1 MNTKVLK
8 IISGIKLKYQNIDTM
23 LLFGSAL
30 TSDWTDQSDIDMFL
44 IDDSFNDSRS
54 ETVIDGVTVEFQQD
68 NFENIFK
75 DIQAEHGQLLNRN
88 VSTMIASSIVISSKS
103 PNKLAKLIDFAKQI
117 LASPSKYN
125 AGDVKMWKYS
135 IADYLSK
142 AEKDITKNDILA
154 FYLHA
159 NYVLQNALQMSL
171 ALNDVYMPQPK
182 YLGKL
187 LVEKD
192 PELFEIWSQY
202 LEADS
207 LTQKITIL
215 NRLEERLNRGS

>member
-1 MNTKVLK
+1 MNTRVEQIIKKV
-8 IISGIKLKYQNIDTM
+8 KLQYRNIDTI

-30 TSDWTDQSDIDMFL
+30 LPDWTEQSDIDIFL
-44 IDDSFNDSRS
+44 IDDSLNDSRS
-54 ETVIDGVTVEFQQD
+54 ETIIDGITVEFQQD
-68 NFENIFK
+68 SFDNIFK
-75 DIQAEHGQLLNRN
+75 DIQSEYGKLLNRN
-88 VSTMIASSIVISSKS
+88 VSTMIATSKVISSKS
-103 PNKLAKLIDFAKQI
+103 SEKLAKLINSAKLTLSSAPVYSEQ
-117 LASPSKYN
+117 
-125 AGDVKMWKYS
+125 DVKMWKYS
-135 IADYLSK
+135 ITDYLSK
-142 AEKDITKNDILA
+142 LKKDIIRGDKIA

-159 NYVLQNALQMSL
+159 NYVLQNALEISL

-192 PELFEIWSQY
+192 PELFEVWSQY

-215 NRLEERLNRGS
+215 NRLEER

>member
-1 MNTKVLK
+1 MNTRVEQIIEKV
-8 IISGIKLKYQNIDTM
+8 KLQYQNIDTI

-30 TSDWTDQSDIDMFL
+30 LPDWTEQSDIDIFL
-44 IDDSFNDSRS
+44 IDDSLNDSRS
-54 ETVIDGVTVEFQQD
+54 ETIIDGITVEFQQD
-68 NFENIFK
+68 NFDNVFK
-75 DIQAEHGQLLNRN
+75 DIQSEYGELLNRN
-88 VSTMIASSIVISSKS
+88 VSTMIGTSRIISNKSSEKLAELINSAKLTISSNPVYS
-103 PNKLAKLIDFAKQI
+103 EQ
-117 LASPSKYN
+117 
-125 AGDVKMWKYS
+125 DVKMWKYS
-135 IADYLSK
+135 IVDYLSK
-142 AEKDITKNDILA
+142 LENDIIRGDKIA

-171 ALNDVYMPQPK
+171 ALNGIYMPQPK

-192 PELFEIWSQY
+192 PGLFEIWNQY

-215 NRLEERLNRGS
+215 NRLEER

>member
-1 MNTKVLK
+1 MNTRVEQIIEKV
-8 IISGIKLKYQNIDTM
+8 KLQYRNIDTI

-30 TSDWTDQSDIDMFL
+30 LPDWTEQSDVDIFL
-44 IDDSFNDSRS
+44 IDDSLNDSRS
-54 ETVIDGVTVEFQQD
+54 ETIIDGITVEFQQD
-68 NFENIFK
+68 SFDNIFK
-75 DIQAEHGQLLNRN
+75 DIQSEYGKLLNRN
-88 VSTMIASSIVISSKS
+88 VSTMIGTSRIISSKS
-103 PNKLAKLIDFAKQI
+103 SEKLTKLINSAKLTLSSIPVYSEQ
-117 LASPSKYN
+117 
-125 AGDVKMWKYS
+125 DVKMWKYS

-142 AEKDITKNDILA
+142 LEKDIITGDNIA

-159 NYVLQNALQMSL
+159 NYVLQNALEMSL
-171 ALNDVYMPQPK
+171 ALNGAYMPQPK

-192 PELFEIWSQY
+192 PELFEIWNQY

-215 NRLEERLNRGS
+215 NRLKER

>member
-1 MNTKVLK
+1 MDTRVEQIIKKV
-8 IISGIKLKYQNIDTM
+8 KLQYRNIDTI

-30 TSDWTDQSDIDMFL
+30 LPDWTEQSDVVFL
-44 IDDSFNDSRS
+44 IDDSLNDSRS
-54 ETVIDGVTVEFQQD
+54 ETIIDGITVEFQQD
-68 NFENIFK
+68 SFDNIFK
-75 DIQAEHGQLLNRN
+75 DIQSEYGKLLNRN
-88 VSTMIASSIVISSKS
+88 VSTMIGTSRIISSKS
-103 PNKLAKLIDFAKQI
+103 SEKLTKLINSAKLTLSSIPVYSEQ
-117 LASPSKYN
+117 
-125 AGDVKMWKYS
+125 DVKMWKYS

-142 AEKDITKNDILA
+142 LEKDIITGDDIA

-159 NYVLQNALQMSL
+159 NYVLQNALEMSL
-171 ALNDVYMPQPK
+171 ALNGAYMPQPK

-192 PELFEIWSQY
+192 PELFEIWNQY

-215 NRLEERLNRGS
+215 NRLKER

>member
-1 MNTKVLK
+1 MNTRVEQIIKKV
-8 IISGIKLKYQNIDTM
+8 KLQYQNIDTI

-30 TSDWTDQSDIDMFL
+30 LPDWTEQSDVDIFL
-44 IDDSFNDSRS
+44 IDDSLNDSRS
-54 ETVIDGVTVEFQQD
+54 ETIIDGITVEFQQD
-68 NFENIFK
+68 SFDNIFK
-75 DIQAEHGQLLNRN
+75 DIQSEYGKLLNRN
-88 VSTMIASSIVISSKS
+88 VSTMIGTSRIISSKS
-103 PNKLAKLIDFAKQI
+103 SEKLTKLINFAKLTLSSIPVYSEQ
-117 LASPSKYN
+117 
-125 AGDVKMWKYS
+125 DVKMWKYS

-142 AEKDITKNDILA
+142 LEKDIITGDNIA

-159 NYVLQNALQMSL
+159 NYVLQNALEMSL
-171 ALNDVYMPQPK
+171 ALNGAYMPQPK

-192 PELFEIWSQY
+192 PELFEIWNQY

-215 NRLEERLNRGS
+215 NRLKER

>member
-1 MNTKVLK
+1 MNTRVEQIIKKV
-8 IISGIKLKYQNIDTM
+8 KLQYQNIDTM

-30 TSDWTDQSDIDMFL
+30 LPNWTEQSDIDIFL
-44 IDDSFNDSRS
+44 IDDSFYDSRS
-54 ETVIDGVTVEFQQD
+54 EAIVDGVTVEFQQD
-68 NFENIFK
+68 SFDNIFK
-75 DIQAEHGQLLNRN
+75 DIQSEYGELLNRN
-88 VSTMIASSIVISSKS
+88 VSTMIGTSRIISNKSSE
-103 PNKLAKLIDFAKQI
+103 KLAELINFAKLTLSSTPVYSEQ
-117 LASPSKYN
+117 
-125 AGDVKMWKYS
+125 DVKMWKYS

-142 AEKDITKNDILA
+142 LKKDIITGDNIA

-171 ALNDVYMPQPK
+171 ALNGAYMPQPK

-187 LVEKD
+187 LVEED
-192 PELFEIWSQY
+192 PELFEIWNQY

-215 NRLEERLNRGS
+215 NRLKER

>member
-1 MNTKVLK
+1 MNTRVEQIIKKV
-8 IISGIKLKYQNIDTM
+8 KLQYQNIDTI

-30 TSDWTDQSDIDMFL
+30 LPDWTEQSDVDIFL
-44 IDDSFNDSRS
+44 IDDSLNDSRS
-54 ETVIDGVTVEFQQD
+54 ETIIDGITVEFQQD
-68 NFENIFK
+68 SFDNIFK
-75 DIQAEHGQLLNRN
+75 DIQSEYGKLLNRN
-88 VSTMIASSIVISSKS
+88 VSTMIGTSRIISSKS
-103 PNKLAKLIDFAKQI
+103 SEKLTKLINSAKLTLSSIPVYSEQ
-117 LASPSKYN
+117 
-125 AGDVKMWKYS
+125 DVKMWKYS

-142 AEKDITKNDILA
+142 LEKDIITGDNIA

-171 ALNDVYMPQPK
+171 ALNGACMPQPK

-192 PELFEIWSQY
+192 PELFEIWNQY
-202 LEADS
+202 HEADS

-215 NRLEERLNRGS
+215 NRLKER

>member
-1 MNTKVLK
+1 MNIRVEQIIKKV
-8 IISGIKLKYQNIDTM
+8 KLQYQNIDTI

-30 TSDWTDQSDIDMFL
+30 TSDWTEQSDIDIFL
-44 IDDSFNDSRS
+44 IDDSFHDSRS
-54 ETVIDGVTVEFQQD
+54 ETIIDGITVEFQQD
-68 NFENIFK
+68 NFDNIFK
-75 DIQAEHGQLLNRN
+75 DIQSEYGKLLNRN
-88 VSTMIASSIVISSKS
+88 VSTMIGTSRIISSKS
-103 PNKLAKLIDFAKQI
+103 SEKLAKLINSAKLTLSSAPVYSEQ
-117 LASPSKYN
+117 
-125 AGDVKMWKYS
+125 DVKMWKYS
-135 IADYLSK
+135 ITDYLSK
-142 AEKDITKNDILA
+142 LKKDIIRGDKIA

-159 NYVLQNALQMSL
+159 NYVLQNALEISL

-192 PELFEIWSQY
+192 PELFEVWSQY

-215 NRLEERLNRGS
+215 NRLKER

>member
-1 MNTKVLK
+1 MNTRAEQ
-8 IISGIKLKYQNIDTM
+8 IIKKIKLQYQNIDTI

-30 TSDWTDQSDIDMFL
+30 LPDWTEQSDVDIFL
-44 IDDSFNDSRS
+44 IDDSLNDSRS
-54 ETVIDGVTVEFQQD
+54 ETIIDGITVEFQQD
-68 NFENIFK
+68 SFDNIFK
-75 DIQAEHGQLLNRN
+75 DIQSEYGKLLNRN
-88 VSTMIASSIVISSKS
+88 VSTMIGTSRIISSKS
-103 PNKLAKLIDFAKQI
+103 SEKLTKLINSAKLTLSSIPVYSEQ
-117 LASPSKYN
+117 
-125 AGDVKMWKYS
+125 DVKMWKYS

-142 AEKDITKNDILA
+142 LEKDIITGDNIA

-159 NYVLQNALQMSL
+159 NYVLQNALEMSL
-171 ALNDVYMPQPK
+171 ALNGVYMPQPK

-192 PELFEIWSQY
+192 PELFEIWNQY

-215 NRLEERLNRGS
+215 NRLKER

>member
-1 MNTKVLK
+1 MNTRVEQIIKKV
-8 IISGIKLKYQNIDTM
+8 KLQYQNIDTI

-30 TSDWTDQSDIDMFL
+30 LPDWTEQSDVDIFL
-44 IDDSFNDSRS
+44 IDDSLNNSRS
-54 ETVIDGVTVEFQQD
+54 ETIIDGITVEFQQD
-68 NFENIFK
+68 SFDNIFK
-75 DIQAEHGQLLNRN
+75 DIQSEYGKLLNRN
-88 VSTMIASSIVISSKS
+88 VSTMIGTSRIISSKS
-103 PNKLAKLIDFAKQI
+103 SEKLTKLINSAKLTLSSIPVYSEQ
-117 LASPSKYN
+117 
-125 AGDVKMWKYS
+125 DVKMWKYS

-142 AEKDITKNDILA
+142 LEKDIITGDNIA

-159 NYVLQNALQMSL
+159 NYVLQNALEMSL
-171 ALNDVYMPQPK
+171 ALNGAYMPQPK

-192 PELFEIWSQY
+192 PELFEIWNQY

-215 NRLEERLNRGS
+215 NRLKER

>member
-1 MNTKVLK
+1 MNTRVEQIIKKV
-8 IISGIKLKYQNIDTM
+8 KLQYQNIDTI

-30 TSDWTDQSDIDMFL
+30 LPDWTEQSDVDIFL
-44 IDDSFNDSRS
+44 IDDSLNDSRS
-54 ETVIDGVTVEFQQD
+54 ETIIDGITVEFQQD
-68 NFENIFK
+68 SFDNIFK
-75 DIQAEHGQLLNRN
+75 DIQSEYGKLLNRN
-88 VSTMIASSIVISSKS
+88 VSTMIGTSRIISSKS
-103 PNKLAKLIDFAKQI
+103 SEKLTKLINSAKLTLSSIPVYSEQ
-117 LASPSKYN
+117 
-125 AGDVKMWKYS
+125 DVKMWKYS

-142 AEKDITKNDILA
+142 LEKDIITGDNIA

-159 NYVLQNALQMSL
+159 NYVLQNALEMSL
-171 ALNDVYMPQPK
+171 ALNGSYIPQPK

-192 PELFEIWSQY
+192 PELFEIWNQY

-215 NRLEERLNRGS
+215 NRLKER

>member
-1 MNTKVLK
+1 MNTRAEQ
-8 IISGIKLKYQNIDTM
+8 IIKKIKLQYQNIDTI

-30 TSDWTDQSDIDMFL
+30 LPDWTEQSDIDIFL
-44 IDDSFNDSRS
+44 IDDSLNDSRS
-54 ETVIDGVTVEFQQD
+54 ETIIDGITVEFQQD
-68 NFENIFK
+68 SFDNIFK
-75 DIQAEHGQLLNRN
+75 DIQSEYGKPINRN
-88 VSTMIASSIVISSKS
+88 VSTMIGTSRIISSKS
-103 PNKLAKLIDFAKQI
+103 SEKLAELINSAKLTLSSVPVYSEQ
-117 LASPSKYN
+117 
-125 AGDVKMWKYS
+125 DVKMWKYS

-142 AEKDITKNDILA
+142 LEKDIITGDNIA

-159 NYVLQNALQMSL
+159 NYVLQNALEMSL
-171 ALNDVYMPQPK
+171 ALNGAYMPQPK

-192 PELFEIWSQY
+192 PELFEIWNQY

-215 NRLEERLNRGS
+215 NRLKER

>member
-1 MNTKVLK
+1 MNTRVEQ
-8 IISGIKLKYQNIDTM
+8 IIKKIKLQYQNIDTI

-30 TSDWTDQSDIDMFL
+30 LPDWTEQSDVDIFL
-44 IDDSFNDSRS
+44 IDDSLNDSRS
-54 ETVIDGVTVEFQQD
+54 ETIIDGITVEFQQD
-68 NFENIFK
+68 SFDNIFK
-75 DIQAEHGQLLNRN
+75 DIQSEYGKLLNRN
-88 VSTMIASSIVISSKS
+88 VSTMIGTSRIISSKS
-103 PNKLAKLIDFAKQI
+103 SEKLTKLINSAKLTLSSIPVYSEQ
-117 LASPSKYN
+117 
-125 AGDVKMWKYS
+125 DVKMWKYS

-142 AEKDITKNDILA
+142 LEKDIITGDNIA

-159 NYVLQNALQMSL
+159 NYVLQNALEMSL
-171 ALNDVYMPQPK
+171 ALNGAYMPQPK

-192 PELFEIWSQY
+192 PELFEIWNQY

-215 NRLEERLNRGS
+215 NRLKER

>member
-8 IISGIKLKYQNIDTM
+8 IISGIKLQYQNIDTI

-30 TSDWTDQSDIDMFL
+30 SPDWTEQSDIDIFL

-54 ETVIDGVTVEFQQD
+54 EAIIDGITIEFQED
-68 NFENIFK
+68 NFENILK
-75 DIQAEHGQLLNRN
+75 DIQSEYGQLLNRN
-88 VSTMIASSIVISSKS
+88 VSTMIATSRVISNKS
-103 PNKLAKLIDFAKQI
+103 NEKLTELIDSAKLTLSSTPVYSKQ
-117 LASPSKYN
+117 
-125 AGDVKMWKYS
+125 DVKMWKYS
-135 IADYLSK
+135 IEDYLSK
-142 AEKDITKNDILA
+142 AEKDINKNNILA
-154 FYLHA
+154 FYIHA

-171 ALNDVYMPQPK
+171 ALNGAYMPQPK

-187 LVEKD
+187 LEEKD
-192 PELFEIWSQY
+192 TELFEIWNQY

-215 NRLEERLNRGS
+215 NRLKER

>member
-1 MNTKVLK
+1 MNTRVEQIIKKV
-8 IISGIKLKYQNIDTM
+8 KLQYQNIDTI

-30 TSDWTDQSDIDMFL
+30 LPDWTEQSDVDIFL
-44 IDDSFNDSRS
+44 IDDSLNDSRS
-54 ETVIDGVTVEFQQD
+54 ETIIDGITVEFQQD
-68 NFENIFK
+68 SFDNIFK
-75 DIQAEHGQLLNRN
+75 DIQSEYGKLLNRN
-88 VSTMIASSIVISSKS
+88 VSTMIGISRIITSKSSEKLTKLINSAKLTLSSIPVYSE
-103 PNKLAKLIDFAKQI
+103 Q
-117 LASPSKYN
+117 
-125 AGDVKMWKYS
+125 DVKMWKYS

-142 AEKDITKNDILA
+142 LEKDIITGDNIA

-159 NYVLQNALQMSL
+159 NYVLQNALEMSL
-171 ALNDVYMPQPK
+171 ALNGAYMPQPK

-192 PELFEIWSQY
+192 PELFEIWNQY

-215 NRLEERLNRGS
+215 NRLEER